1 MTGGRTRYLVCVCA
15 DRHPKGSRQT
25 KVGELDLA
33 LGVDE
38 EVLGLQVSMKNSV
51 GVAEG
56 QALQELEKVTL
67 QTHTGKKR
75 STQKSRPHAQDKL
88 IL

>member
-67 QTHTGKKR
+67 QNTQEKKGQLR
-75 STQKSRPHAQDKL
+75 NQDPPLKTN
-88 IL
+88 

>member
-67 QTHTGKKR
+67 QTHRRKKVN
-75 STQKSRPHAQDKL
+75 SEIKTPPLKTN
-88 IL
+88 